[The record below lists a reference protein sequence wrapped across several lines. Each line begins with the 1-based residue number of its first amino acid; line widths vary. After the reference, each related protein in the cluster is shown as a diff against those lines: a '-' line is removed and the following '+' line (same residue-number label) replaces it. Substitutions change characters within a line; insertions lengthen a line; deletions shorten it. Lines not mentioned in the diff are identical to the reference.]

1 MECLADQA
9 SHLSPTGRTRPLS
22 LPALVSWI
30 LIDKSS
36 MLRRGWGAMA
46 GRGRLC
52 PWCGRDHKEALE
64 VLGQPRNGAW
74 RTAKEKRGSGRQ
86 VRGRD
91 RGTGRVQ
98 RFPCITAKE
107 LKDVIG
113 RRRKKPEN
121 DCSCADVIEFGASA
135 SSSLR
140 WQLRNG
146 AEGRDGI
153 QLQAREQGGAGSTT
167 VWGAWKGDL

>member
-1 MECLADQA
+1 
-9 SHLSPTGRTRPLS
+9 
-22 LPALVSWI
+22 
-30 LIDKSS
+30 
-36 MLRRGWGAMA
+36 MA

-52 PWCGRDHKEALE
+52 SWCGRDHKEALE
-64 VLGQPRNGAW
+64 VLGQPRKRGVADS
-74 RTAKEKRGSGRQ
+74 KEKRGSGRQ

-91 RGTGRVQ
+91 RGTARVQ
-98 RFPCITAKE
+98 RFPYITAKE

-121 DCSCADVIEFGASA
+121 DCSGADVIEFGASV

-146 AEGRDGI
+146 AEEGMESSYKQGSKG
-153 QLQAREQGGAGSTT
+153 EQGVRRFGEHG
-167 VWGAWKGDL
+167 KGICKRGVLEHI